1 MKTTKSRLT
10 DKELELLQAYAKSNS
25 LSLGEFIKNTLLEK
39 IEDEYD
45 YQVGE
50 REFKKFLLNNEIATP
65 ILDLLKEIE
74 ND

>member
-50 REFKKFLLNNEIATP
+50 REFKKFLLNNEITTP